1 MKSHITLLSGF
12 FLLLSTFLYSACNSS
27 NSKDE
32 EQINKELSVPALLA
46 RDKQAGND
54 AERDMIQKAYDKAI
68 ASLKNN
74 PDDLRQ
80 FISLASVYISEGR
93 ITGNSGYYS
102 NAAIKVLNRV
112 TNEHAANKELEFEA
126 LNLKSVVLLNMHQFK
141 EALDV
146 AEEAVAI
153 NSMNS
158 GIYGALVD
166 ANVEM
171 GHYDD
176 AVKDCDKM
184 LGLRPDLRS
193 YSRASYLRQIY
204 GDNKGAIAAMK
215 MAVEAGGP
223 GDEST
228 EWARVMLG
236 NLYLNTG
243 NNDSASFAYRTS
255 LMYRPEY
262 PYALAGLAKVAQSE
276 KNYDSAI
283 ALTKHAIKLMSQPM
297 FVLQLADLYELK
309 NDTVKANEVRNDV
322 ITLLLEGEKDQADQ
336 VVKHNTNRE
345 LAMAYIDAGA
355 ADKAIKYALN
365 DLAMRPDNIDA
376 NELAAW
382 AYYKSGRYAEAQ
394 KYAAKSM
401 RTNSKNAISL
411 YRNGMIYAAAGDQLK
426 GDQLMQEAKSIL
438 PGIDQ
443 KTLLAAK

>member
-1 MKSHITLLSGF
+1 MKRYITLLSGI
-12 FLLLSTFLYSACNSS
+12 LLLISTFTYSSCSS
-27 NSKDE
+27 AGGK
-32 EQINKELSVPALLA
+32 EQERINNELSVPALLT
-46 RDKQAGND
+46 RNSKVGND
-54 AERDMIQKAYDKAI
+54 AERAMIQTTYDKAI
-68 ASLKNN
+68 AALKNN
-74 PDDLRQ
+74 PDDLKQ

-102 NAAIKVLNRV
+102 NAAIKVLNRI

-141 EALDV
+141 EAV
-146 AEEAVAI
+146 AEQAVAI
-153 NSMNS
+153 NSINS

-171 GHYDD
+171 GHYDA

-309 NDTVKANEVRNDV
+309 SDTAKASEVRNDV

-345 LAMAYIDAGA
+345 LAMAYIEAGQA
-355 ADKAIKYALN
+355 NKAIPYALK

-382 AYYKSGRYAEAQ
+382 AYYKSGKYAEAQ

-411 YRNGMIYAAAGDQLK
+411 YRNGMIYAAAGDPLK